1 MGSRRLHSYEIHPIK
16 KPKNKQFVSNVWLYI
31 LSTLLCTM
39 VCFFSLPN
47 IFSFVFTSK
56 FLFIVG
62 NLIVIF
68 LVGESKFFDSNPKTA
83 CKRHELRA
91 LSCKSERS
99 FEEKRTSANVS
110 YGKVK
115 SCKTNDEWE
124 SLPAEELTE
133 LADDF
138 IARMNR
144 LTRLEAQCC
153 F

>member
-31 LSTLLCTM
+31 LSTLLCTI

-68 LVGESKFFDSNPKTA
+68 LVGESKCFESNPLKA
-83 CKRHELRA
+83 CKRHELRV

-99 FEEKRTSANVS
+99 CEVKRTSANVS

-115 SCKTNDEWE
+115 SCKTYDEWE
-124 SLPAEELTE
+124 SLPAEELTK